1 MPESPPTLPAAE
13 QLLDEFPSG
22 LLVTST
28 SGLILKVNLTF
39 CNWVGMTAE
48 ELVGLKRL
56 QELFTMG
63 GRIFHQTHWLPT
75 LQMQGSLSEVKL
87 DVRHK
92 DGRTMPMM
100 MNAIRRTGATGS
112 YDEIAVVVAEER
124 NKYERELVAAR
135 KRADELVLK
144 ERSAQEE
151 LTMSQARLRQA
162 LRIGALFLWDVDVA
176 SGRRRYED
184 DAARLLGY
192 EAQRAVTEAMYAG
205 AIAPHDREKEAAA
218 FARAIDS
225 NDRASDSYQSTYRL
239 NGVDGVQRIVVSS
252 GQGFFDQD
260 GALVQFVGVL
270 SDVTESTRQRAMAE
284 DRALFAEQMVGIVSH
299 DLRNPLSA
307 ILMGVKLLA
316 HAETAPRKVR
326 VLGHVTSSAT
336 RAQRLIEELLD
347 FTQARVGR
355 GIAVAPK
362 PFDLHACISTIVD
375 ELALAF
381 PERRI
386 VHERRGDGNVIADPD
401 RIAQLL
407 GNLVGN
413 AVAYGVP
420 EGTIT
425 VITSVDSTT
434 ATLLVHNTGDA
445 IPEAQIA
452 SLFEPMV
459 RGVPGDSGTRSV
471 GLGLYIV
478 KAIASA
484 HRGEMAVTSSREK
497 GTSFVFSFPR

>member
-1 MPESPPTLPAAE
+1 MPEQVPTLPGLE
-13 QLLDEFPSG
+13 QLFDEFPSG

-28 SGLILKVNLTF
+28 TGLILKVNRTF
-39 CNWVGMTAE
+39 CTWVGMTPE

-75 LQMQGSLSEVKL
+75 LQMQGSLSEVKF
-87 DVRHK
+87 DVRCK
-92 DGRTMPMM
+92 DGRTVPMM
-100 MNAIRRTGATGS
+100 LNAIRRTVESGS
-112 YDEIAVVVAEER
+112 YDEVSIVVAEER

-144 ERSAQEE
+144 ERSVQEA
-151 LTMSQARLRQA
+151 LTLSQERLRQA
-162 LRIGALFLWDVDVA
+162 LRIGALYLWEVDV
-176 SGRRRYED
+176 SNGHRRYED
-184 DAARLLGY
+184 DAARLLGFDSPRAIG
-192 EAQRAVTEAMYAG
+192 EAEYAC

-218 FARAIDS
+218 FERAID
-225 NDRASDSYQSTYRL
+225 RTHHSYQCTYRL
-239 NGVDGVQRIVVSS
+239 NGVDGVQRTVVSS
-252 GQGFFDQD
+252 GQGFFDAH
-260 GALVQFVGVL
+260 GTLIQFVGVL
-270 SDVTESTRQRAMAE
+270 SDVTEQTRQHALAQ

-307 ILMGVKLLA
+307 ILMGTKLLA
-316 HAETAPRKVR
+316 HGETTPNKLR
-326 VLGHVTSSAT
+326 VLGQVTSSAT

-355 GIAVAPK
+355 GIAVVPK
-362 PFDLHACISTIVD
+362 SFDLHAYIATIVE

-381 PERRI
+381 PERQI
-386 VHERRGDGNVIADPD
+386 IHEQEGQGEVVADPD

-413 AVAYGVP
+413 AMAYGTPSSIV
-420 EGTIT
+420 TIRSVIDSQT
-425 VITSVDSTT
+425 VMLS
-434 ATLLVHNTGDA
+434 VHNFGDP
-445 IPEAQIA
+445 IPEARIA

-459 RGVPGDSGTRSV
+459 RGLPGDSGVRSV

-478 KAIASA
+478 KAIATA
-484 HRGEMAVTSSREK
+484 HNGDVAVSSSPAQ
-497 GTSFVFSFPR
+497 GTSFVFSFERQ

>member
-1 MPESPPTLPAAE
+1 MPEQLPTLPGAD
-13 QLLDEFPSG
+13 QLFEEFPSG

-28 SGLILKVNLTF
+28 TGLILKVNRTF
-39 CNWVGMTAE
+39 CTWVGMPAE

-75 LQMQGSLSEVKL
+75 LQMQGSLSEVKFE
-87 DVRHK
+87 VRHK
-92 DGRTMPMM
+92 DGRTIPMM
-100 MNAIRRTGATGS
+100 MNAIRRVGTSGS
-112 YDEIAVVVAEER
+112 YDEIAVAVAEER

-144 ERSAQEE
+144 ERSAQED
-151 LTMSQARLRQA
+151 LTISQARLRQA
-162 LRIGALFLWDVDVA
+162 LRIGALFLWEVDVA

-184 DAARLLGY
+184 EAARLLGF
-192 EAQRAVTEAMYAG
+192 EAPRAVTDVMYAG
-205 AIAPHDREKEAAA
+205 AIAPHDREKEAEA
-218 FARAIDS
+218 FAHAIDGTL
-225 NDRASDSYQSTYRL
+225 DGYQCTYRL
-239 NGVDGVQRIVVSS
+239 NGVDGVQRTVVSS
-252 GQGFFDQD
+252 GQGFFDQE
-260 GALVQFVGVL
+260 GALIQFVGIL
-270 SDVTESTRQRAMAE
+270 SDVTEPTRQRALAE

-307 ILMGVKLLA
+307 ILMGIKLLA
-316 HAETAPRKVR
+316 HEETAPGKVR

-355 GIAVAPK
+355 GIAVVPR
-362 PFDLHACISTIVD
+362 PFDLHACIATIVE

-381 PERRI
+381 PDRKI
-386 VHERRGDGNVIADPD
+386 VHQRLGEGRVVADPD
-401 RIAQLL
+401 RIAQLV

-413 AVAYGVP
+413 AMAYGTP
-420 EGTIT
+420 GGTVT
-425 VITSVDSTT
+425 VSSSTDQV
-434 ATLLVHNTGDA
+434 AASLRVHNTGDV
-445 IPEAQIA
+445 IPDVQIA

-459 RGVPGDSGTRSV
+459 RGVPGDSGIRSV

-478 KAIASA
+478 KAIAAA
-484 HRGEMAVTSSREK
+484 HRGGDLTPSAVHNFLRAC
-497 GTSFVFSFPR
+497 

>member
-1 MPESPPTLPAAE
+1 MSEQLPTLPDAE
-13 QLLDEFPSG
+13 QLFEEFPSG

-28 SGLILKVNLTF
+28 TGLILKVNRTF
-39 CNWVGMTAE
+39 CTWVGMTSD

-75 LQMQGSLSEVKL
+75 LQMQGSLSEVKFE
-87 DVRHK
+87 VRHK
-92 DGRTMPMM
+92 DGRTIPMM
-100 MNAIRRTGATGS
+100 LNAIRRVGESGS
-112 YDEIAVVVAEER
+112 YDEIAIAVAEER

-151 LTMSQARLRQA
+151 LTLSQARLRQA
-162 LRIGALFLWDVDVA
+162 LRIGALYLWEVDVA
-176 SGRRRYED
+176 TGRRRYED
-184 DAARLLGY
+184 DAARLLGFD
-192 EAQRAVTEAMYAG
+192 APRAITDVMYAS
-205 AIAPHDREKEAAA
+205 AIAPHDREKEQEAL
-218 FARAIDS
+218 ARAL
-225 NDRASDSYQSTYRL
+225 DRRLDGYQCSYRL
-239 NGVDGVQRIVVSS
+239 NGVDGVQRTIVSS
-252 GQGFFDQD
+252 GQGFFDSE
-260 GALVQFVGVL
+260 GTLIQFVGIL
-270 SDVTESTRQRAMAE
+270 SDETEQTRQHELAE

-307 ILMGVKLLA
+307 ILMGTKLLA
-316 HAETAPRKVR
+316 HGETTPGKVR

-347 FTQARVGR
+347 FTQARVGQ
-355 GIAVAPK
+355 GIAVARK
-362 PFDLHACISTIVD
+362 PFDLHTCIASIVE

-386 VHERRGDGNVIADPD
+386 VHERSGGGQVVGDPD

-413 AVAYGVP
+413 AMAYGTP
-420 EGTIT
+420 GGTVT
-425 VITSVDSTT
+425 VRSGIQAESVDLS
-434 ATLLVHNTGDA
+434 VHNTGEP
-445 IPEAQIA
+445 IPDAQIA

-459 RGVPGDSGTRSV
+459 RGVPGDSGARSV

-478 KAIASA
+478 KSIAAA
-484 HRGEMAVTSSREK
+484 HGGQVTVTSSHEEGTAFIFSLPRE
-497 GTSFVFSFPR
+497 G

>member
-1 MPESPPTLPAAE
+1 MPEQLPTLPGAE
-13 QLLDEFPSG
+13 QLFEEFPSG

-28 SGLILKVNLTF
+28 TGLILKVNRTF
-39 CNWVGMTAE
+39 CTWVGMPAE

-75 LQMQGSLSEVKL
+75 LQMQGSLSEVKFE
-87 DVRHK
+87 VRHK
-92 DGRTMPMM
+92 DGRTIPMM
-100 MNAIRRTGATGS
+100 MNAIRRVGASGS
-112 YDEIAVVVAEER
+112 YDEIAVAVAEER

-144 ERSAQEE
+144 ERSAQED
-151 LTMSQARLRQA
+151 LTISQARLRQA
-162 LRIGALFLWDVDVA
+162 LRIGALFLWEVDVA

-184 DAARLLGY
+184 EAARLLGF
-192 EAQRAVTEAMYAG
+192 EAPRPVTDVMYAG
-205 AIAPHDREKEAAA
+205 AIAPHDREKEAEA
-218 FARAIDS
+218 FAHAIDGTL
-225 NDRASDSYQSTYRL
+225 DGYQCTYRL
-239 NGVDGVQRIVVSS
+239 NGVDGVQRTVVSS
-252 GQGFFDQD
+252 GQGFFDQE
-260 GALVQFVGVL
+260 GALIQFVGIL
-270 SDVTESTRQRAMAE
+270 SDVTEPTRQRALAE

-307 ILMGVKLLA
+307 ILMGIKLLA
-316 HAETAPRKVR
+316 HGETAPGKVR

-355 GIAVAPK
+355 GIAVVPR
-362 PFDLHACISTIVD
+362 PFDLHACIATLVE

-381 PERRI
+381 PDRKI
-386 VHERRGDGNVIADPD
+386 VHQRLGEGQVVADPD
-401 RIAQLL
+401 RIAQLV

-413 AVAYGVP
+413 AMAYGTP
-420 EGTIT
+420 GGTVT
-425 VITSVDSTT
+425 VSSSTDQVT
-434 ATLLVHNTGDA
+434 ASLRVHNTGDA
-445 IPEAQIA
+445 IPDVQIA

-459 RGVPGDSGTRSV
+459 RGVPGDSGIRSV

-478 KAIASA
+478 KAIAAA
-484 HRGEMAVTSSREK
+484 HRGGVTVTSSRDR
-497 GTSFVFSFPR
+497 GTEFVFTFPRIS